1 METAENELAVSPA
14 NDQMMMPRGW
24 NRVRREVNA
33 FGAIAYRDFLKLLRD
48 RARMFSSFIFPMI
61 FIGIL
66 GTSMQANLGNTA
78 GYNILVFTF
87 TGVLAQTVYQSA
99 AQGVISL
106 IEDRENDFSQEIFV
120 SPVSRY
126 SIIFGKILGETLVAL
141 PQGIAILIF
150 ALIIGVPLNLA
161 QMGGMLLIGFVTAL
175 YGGAFGVM
183 LLSVASSR
191 RAADQI
197 FPFLLLPQYF
207 TAGIFAP
214 IKVLP
219 FYLEIL
225 SRLSPLRYAVDL
237 TRGIYYLGQPEYNA
251 VVLASPIVNLAIL
264 VASFALFLVIGTFLF
279 VRSER
284 NR

>member
-1 METAENELAVSPA
+1 MATYVREQVHRPPVRSASWREA
-14 NDQMMMPRGW
+14 N
-24 NRVRREVNA
+24 A
-33 FGAIAYRDFLKLLRD
+33 IGAIAFRDFLKLLRD
-48 RARMFSSFIFPMI
+48 PARIVSTFVFPLI

-66 GTSMQANLGNTA
+66 GGSLQANIGAAA

-87 TGVLAQTVYQSA
+87 TGVLAQTVYQSTTT
-99 AQGVISL
+99 GIISL
-106 IEDRENDFSQEIFV
+106 MDDRENDFSQEIFV
-120 SPVSRY
+120 SPISRY

-141 PQGIAILIF
+141 PQGVAILLF
-150 ALIIGVPLNLA
+150 ALVIGVPLSWA
-161 QMGGMLLIGFVTAL
+161 QVGGLVVAGFITAL
-175 YGGAFGVM
+175 YGGAFGVI
-183 LLSVASSR
+183 LLATVTSR

-219 FYLEIL
+219 PYLEIL
-225 SRLSPLRYAVDL
+225 SLLSPMRYAVDF
-237 TRGIYYLGQPEYNA
+237 TRGLFYWGQPAYNLI
-251 VVLASPIVNLAIL
+251 VLTSPLVNLAVIT
-264 VASFALFLVIGTFLF
+264 VTFVVFMAIGTFLF